1 MQMHRVRHQAA
12 SCCHEATADPSADI
26 CDPQVQQCTVHRV
39 IWAREGSRFTA
50 CLLPKLNYLHL
61 LLPTASRALGRVFA
75 HRNAAV
81 LGPCLSSQ

>member
-1 MQMHRVRHQAA
+1 
-12 SCCHEATADPSADI
+12 
-26 CDPQVQQCTVHRV
+26 VHRV